1 MFYAFIG
8 RKMIARGGMIDVR
21 EVIVNRIYG
30 TRKTATICSDLAGKN
45 VLEYVKCIGNAE
57 TDPSP
62 ILSRKVGE
70 RKWRGVSADGEIFV
84 ETRYGI
90 RFYERR

>member
-1 MFYAFIG
+1 MYYAFVSGKLID
-8 RKMIARGGMIDVR
+8 RGSIIDVR
-21 EVIVNRIYG
+21 QSIVEAIYG
-30 TRKTATICSDLAGKN
+30 TRKTATICSDVFGKN

-84 ETRYGI
+84 QTKKGI
-90 RFYERR
+90 RFYERK